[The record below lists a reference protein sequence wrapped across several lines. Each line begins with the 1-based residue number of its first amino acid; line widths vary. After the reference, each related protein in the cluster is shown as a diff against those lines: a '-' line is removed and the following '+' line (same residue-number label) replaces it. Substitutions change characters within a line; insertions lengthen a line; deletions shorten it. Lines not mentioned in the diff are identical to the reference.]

1 MPLRLAVQQALL
13 PNGTL
18 AEQLAHAADYGF
30 AGVELNHNARFDVRR
45 HVDVIAAAM
54 ESTGTAVAAICTTS
68 AQDPLVADHEE
79 RNRRVTELA
88 ELVDAA
94 SALGAAGV
102 ISVPIRPSS
111 GFTDPQLPELAIE
124 MYQRAAGYLGEGNAA
139 IFLEPLNRYE
149 ATFLNRVGQAAM
161 LARMTEH
168 PRVKALADL
177 YHMNIEETS
186 LETPIAEAGDRLGH
200 VHIADNTRDEPGAG
214 MMDMAPAFSALTRIG
229 YDGWV
234 SLECR
239 GLSAAPE
246 VALPASVRYLQSLW
260 DEVTAT

>member
-13 PNGTL
+13 PGGTI
-18 AEQLAHAADYGF
+18 AEQLAHAAEYGF
-30 AGVELNHNARFDVRR
+30 AGVELNHNERFDVRR
-45 HVDVIAAAM
+45 HIDVLAAAM
-54 ESTGTAVAAICTTS
+54 ETTGIAIAAICTTGM
-68 AQDPLVADHEE
+68 QDPIVADLED

-94 SALGAAGV
+94 SALGATGV
-102 ISVPIRPSS
+102 ISVPIRRSS
-111 GFTDPQLPELAIE
+111 SFTEAQLPELAIE
-124 MYQRAAGYLGEGNAA
+124 LYQRAAGYLGDGDAV
-139 IFLEPLNRYE
+139 ILLEPLNRYE

-161 LARMTEH
+161 VARMTEH

-177 YHMNIEETS
+177 FHMNIEETS
-186 LETPIAEAGDRLGH
+186 LAAPITEAGDLLGH

-214 MMDMAPAFSALTRIG
+214 MMDMSPALAALAGINYG
-229 YDGWV
+229 GWI

-246 VALPASVRYLQSLW
+246 IALPAAVRYLQSCW
-260 DEVTAT
+260 GNVVG